1 MDAPQAET
9 PPITNIVGDRVAL
22 GPIRR
27 DLLPLYQRWL
37 NDFGTLRTLFI
48 PPRPMTMDEE
58 TAWYERAAAPDASEA
73 HFTIYETASWRP
85 VGISQWRGIDYR
97 NRTAEMAIFIG
108 DAADRGK
115 GYGTE
120 ATRLM
125 LDYAFTALG
134 LHSVMLTSYA
144 FNLAGQRAYEKAGFR
159 VFGVRHAC
167 HWMGGRLWDEIYMEC
182 LASEFESPILARLFA
197 PDESRAEAP
206 RNE

>member
-9 PPITNIVGDRVAL
+9 PPVINVVGERVAL

-48 PPRPMTMDEE
+48 PPRPMTMEEE
-58 TAWYERAAAPDASEA
+58 TVWYERAASDTSAV
-73 HFTIYETASWRP
+73 HFTIYEITSWRP
-85 VGISQWRGIDYR
+85 IGNSQWQDIDFR
-97 NRTAEMAIFIG
+97 NRTAEMGIFIG
-108 DAADRGK
+108 DVADRGK

-144 FNLAGQRAYEKAGFR
+144 FNLAGQRAYEKAGFHM
-159 VFGVRHAC
+159 FGRRHEC

-182 LASEFESPILARLFA
+182 LASEFESPVLARLFA
-197 PDESRAEAP
+197 PDGSEKT
-206 RNE
+206 